1 MKEECSKQGQAR
13 ANALWQ
19 DGLGQP
25 TREKGTESL
34 DLREKEGMR
43 LERQQKTNFFCLMSN
58 KTGSGVYCKII
69 SHWSNFE

>member
-1 MKEECSKQGQAR
+1 MKEECSKQGQAS

-25 TREKGTESL
+25 TREQRL

-43 LERQQKTNFFCLMSN
+43 SERCKRPTFFASWVI
-58 KTGSGVYCKII
+58 KQAPDFTVR
-69 SHWSNFE
+69 

>member
-1 MKEECSKQGQAR
+1 MKEECSKQGQAS

-25 TREKGTESL
+25 TREQRL

-43 LERQQKTNFFCLMSN
+43 SERWQKTNFFCLVGN
-58 KTGSGVYCKII
+58 KTGSRFYRKII